1 MCVCVFT
8 EDGFRRREPGAMGR
22 GGEFSSPAFVSSLE
36 NKSSDGSNAPSSPSP
51 LRGKARPRRRGVVN
65 IQDASSLSPSAS

>member
-1 MCVCVFT
+1 
-8 EDGFRRREPGAMGR
+8 MGR